1 MRVLVADRLP
11 DQHVDRLR
19 EDHEVTYDPGLLAD
33 DLPSAVEGF
42 DVLVVRSTRVEVACL
57 DAADRLQVVLRA
69 GAGTDTI
76 DKEAAAQRGI
86 AVCNLPGRNADAVA
100 ELTIGLMISL
110 DRQLPEQVADLRAG
124 RWRKGYYAKQA
135 TGIAG
140 RNVGIVGLGRIGLA
154 VAERAAAF
162 RANVHAISGRD
173 RDEERRR
180 RAEAIGVHLVD
191 DLPALADAC
200 DILTFHLPSTDSTRG
215 IIGPSLLDR
224 VRPGTMLI
232 NTSRGDLVDAPALLA
247 ALEEKRLWVGLDVYP
262 DEPGEPEAEIASE
275 LGAHPRVHG
284 THHVGAS
291 TVQAQHAVAEG
302 VIEALAGFA
311 EGRRPNCV
319 NEDLLA
325 RANA

>member
-1 MRVLVADRLP
+1 VRVLVADRLP

-33 DLPSAVEGF
+33 DLPAAVAGAEA
-42 DVLVVRSTRVEVACL
+42 LVVRSTRVEVACL

-100 ELTIGLMISL
+100 ELAIGLMISL
-110 DRQLPEQVADLRAG
+110 DRRLPEQVADLRSG
-124 RWRKGYYAKQA
+124 RWRKGHYAKQA
-135 TGIAG
+135 RGIAG
-140 RNVGIVGLGRIGLA
+140 RSVGIVGLGRIGLA

-162 RANVHAISGRD
+162 RANVHAIGGRD

-180 RAEAIGVHLVD
+180 RAEAIGIDLVE
-191 DLPALADAC
+191 DLDTLADTC
-200 DILTFHLPSTDSTRG
+200 DVLTFHLPSTEDTRG
-215 IIGPSLLDR
+215 IIGPQLLDR
-224 VRPGTMLI
+224 VHPGTMLI

-247 ALEEKRLWVGLDVYP
+247 ALDEKELWVGLDVYP
-262 DEPGEPEAEIASE
+262 DEPAEPEAEVDSE
-275 LGAHPRVHG
+275 LAAHPRVHG

-302 VIEALAGFA
+302 VIEALAAFA
-311 EGRRPNCV
+311 EGGRPNCV
-319 NEDLLA
+319 NEELLA
-325 RANA
+325 RAHA